1 MLELAS
7 IPTYVNYLLRQQQ
20 GFKVGW
26 IGQVMAV
33 NESSRLQQSLQKEGV
48 PVKRLIINQI
58 LPPSSSDCKFCAIKR
73 KVCTADGRGYAWLTT
88 TVLCLVVDEGSH
100 RALIFSYLQSIF
112 AGSALPYFA
121 LHCVL
126 FLRM

>member
-7 IPTYVNYLLRQQQ
+7 ISRYVNYLLRQQQ

-33 NESSRLQQSLQKEGV
+33 SESSRLQQSLQKEGV

-73 KVCTADGRGYAWLTT
+73 KVCIADG
-88 TVLCLVVDEGSH
+88 
-100 RALIFSYLQSIF
+100 
-112 AGSALPYFA
+112 
-121 LHCVL
+121 
-126 FLRM
+126 

>member
-1 MLELAS
+1 MLELVS
-7 IPTYVNYLLRQQQ
+7 IPRYVNYLLGQQQ

-33 NESSRLQQSLQKEGV
+33 SESSRLQQSLQKEGV

-73 KVCTADGRGYAWLTT
+73 KVCTADG
-88 TVLCLVVDEGSH
+88 
-100 RALIFSYLQSIF
+100 
-112 AGSALPYFA
+112 
-121 LHCVL
+121 
-126 FLRM
+126 

>member
-7 IPTYVNYLLRQQQ
+7 IPRYVNYLLRQQQ

-73 KVCTADGRGYAWLTT
+73 KVCTADG
-88 TVLCLVVDEGSH
+88 
-100 RALIFSYLQSIF
+100 
-112 AGSALPYFA
+112 
-121 LHCVL
+121 
-126 FLRM
+126 